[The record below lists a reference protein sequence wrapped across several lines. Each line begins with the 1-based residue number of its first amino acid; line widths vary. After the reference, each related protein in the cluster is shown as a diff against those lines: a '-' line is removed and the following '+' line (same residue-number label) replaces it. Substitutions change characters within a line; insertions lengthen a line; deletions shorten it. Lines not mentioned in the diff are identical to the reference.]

1 MHEFSLIQGLLNR
14 LDQVVKENKAK
25 SVKAVWLKV
34 GPLSG
39 VEPQLL
45 KEAFNFFSKEGITAG
60 AKLHIDAPMVTLN
73 CEKCGAKAQ
82 RDYFTLSCTECGAR
96 LPVNDGSES
105 LMLEQLE
112 LEME

>member
-1 MHEFSLIQGLLNR
+1 MKR

-25 SVKAVWLKV
+25 RVKAVWLKV

-39 VEPQLL
+39 AEPQLL
-45 KEAFNFFSKEGITAG
+45 KEAFDFFSREGIAAG
-60 AKLHIDAPMVTLN
+60 AKLHIEAPMVTLD
-73 CEKCGAKAQ
+73 CEKCGAKPQ

-96 LPVNDGSES
+96 LPISDGSEA

>member
-1 MHEFSLIQGLLNR
+1 MSR
-14 LDQVVKENKAK
+14 LDEVVRENNAK
-25 SVKAVWLKV
+25 RVKAVWLKV

-45 KEAFNFFSKEGITAG
+45 KEAFNFFSKDGVTAG
-60 AKLHIDAPMVTLN
+60 AKLYIDAPMVTLD

-82 RDYFTLSCTECGAR
+82 QEYFTLSCTECGAR
-96 LPVNDGSES
+96 LPISDGSEA